1 MPLKAAPALPPP
13 LELNADF
20 HTALVRLMGCHSTT
34 VSEHRR
40 AQIILHFHHRQ
51 AFFID
56 AMKELGYHRET
67 ISDWYYRG
75 KVINKEWENMLTAC
89 LKEIGH
95 AGNNLR
101 KERLLKSLLA
111 DKERSGTPCTY
122 TPEQY
127 TAIVALALKK
137 PSEFNYPITNW
148 TARELCHEVHVQK
161 IAPGISSRQIQ
172 RFLDQADLQ
181 PHKMKYWLN
190 PKIENQKDY
199 ELQVKEIC
207 DLYMNTRKLHAD
219 GIHVISTDEKTGMQA
234 LERIAPAKPMRPGK
248 MELIEHEYKRHGA
261 LCLIPSFEVATGRIV
276 ESYMGDTRNEVD
288 FARHIAKT
296 ISSDP
301 DAEWIFICDNLNTH
315 MSEALVKLIAEK
327 INFQEDLGVKEKD
340 GILKS
345 MSSRQ
350 EFLKSKSHRI
360 HFVYTPKHCSWLNQ
374 IEIWF
379 GILVRKVLKRG
390 SFCSKMDLR
399 KKVTDFIE
407 YFNRTMAKP
416 FKWTYSSSQM
426 N

>member
-1 MPLKAAPALPPP
+1 
-13 LELNADF
+13 
-20 HTALVRLMGCHSTT
+20 
-34 VSEHRR
+34 
-40 AQIILHFHHRQ
+40 
-51 AFFID
+51 
-56 AMKELGYHRET
+56 MKELGYHRET

-75 KVINKEWENMLTAC
+75 KVINEKWGNMLTSC
-89 LKEIGH
+89 LKETGH
-95 AGNNLR
+95 AGNDLR
-101 KERLLKSLLA
+101 KERLLKALLA
-111 DKERSGTPCTY
+111 DRERSGTPCTY
-122 TPEQY
+122 TLQQY

-137 PSEFNYPITNW
+137 PSELNYPITNW
-148 TARELCHEVHVQK
+148 TARELCNEVHLQG

-190 PKIENQKDY
+190 PKIDNQKDY

-207 DLYMNTRKLHAD
+207 DLYMNTQKLHAD
-219 GIHVISTDEKTGMQA
+219 GVHVISTDEKTGMQA
-234 LERIAPAKPMRPGK
+234 LERIAPAKPMKPGK
-248 MELIEHEYKRHGA
+248 VERIEHEYKRHGA

-276 ESYMGDTRNEVD
+276 ESYMGDTRNELD

-315 MSEALVKLIAEK
+315 MSEALVRLIAEK
-327 INFQEDLGVKEKD
+327 INFQDDLGIKEKN

-350 EFLKSKSHRI
+350 EFLKNKSHRI

-390 SFCSKMDLR
+390 SFDSKTDLR
-399 KKVTDFIE
+399 KKVTDFID

-416 FKWTYSSSQM
+416 FKWTYKGIPLAA
-426 N
+426 